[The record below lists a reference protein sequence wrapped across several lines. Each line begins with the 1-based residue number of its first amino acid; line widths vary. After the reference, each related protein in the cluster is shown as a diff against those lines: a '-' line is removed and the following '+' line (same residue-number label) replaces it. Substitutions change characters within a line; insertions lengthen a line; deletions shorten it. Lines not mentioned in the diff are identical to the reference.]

1 MNQVKI
7 QNISARGLSFKSRT
21 CGLENKGD
29 MVIFIHGFPESSI
42 IWEKAMVALADRG
55 FRCIAYDQRGYSLDS
70 IPEGVENYTAYN
82 LSTDVVA
89 IADAF
94 GNTGKFHLVG
104 HDWGASIGWS
114 TLGFYPE
121 RIQSWTAMATPHPK
135 AFNYALDK
143 DPVQKEKSKYIMEF
157 AKPDLPE
164 ASLAADD
171 YSRLRKLWD
180 GFPQEFIDDF
190 LRIFSVPE
198 ARTGAVNYYRGL
210 FMPPSEKNPASP
222 IDEVKIPTL
231 YLWGLRDLA
240 LGKTGANET
249 AKYMMGEYK
258 FVQMDATHWMMEF
271 NSKECIK
278 EIVDHIEKF
287 SAKK

>member
-271 NSKECIK
+271 NSKERIK